1 VAAIWPVHTRFGERT
16 MGFIQINQG
25 RGEKTCGYLI
35 NTCENGMHAT
45 VTFTGYV
52 TLKDTDIR

>member
-1 VAAIWPVHTRFGERT
+1 VHTRFGERT
-16 MGFIQINQG
+16 MGFIQINQA